1 MLSTLPSIL
10 NRPPVPA
17 VDGALGRVAP
27 EPREPREARAG
38 FAALLQQQADLR
50 AAALRNIDLQAAAA
64 GKPAQP
70 MAAAAAGGARSAATA
85 TPAKATEPAPRNAQA
100 ADQASPARADDT
112 SPASRS
118 PERPGAAAGA
128 TDRAAQ
134 PAAAAPTDADAAAEQ
149 AAAADRTAATA
160 GDQATLLASRSRLVA
175 RTQAGEANAL
185 ARPRAGGGAG
195 LATAVDRAVDSGAV
209 NTDAAGSD
217 AAGMLQPANAAGP
230 DASQVPA
237 WLQGQALV
245 TGWRPAPAPLPVPVP
260 APLTAAAPL
269 APSAQANAPALPAG
283 SAAAPAAA
291 AGAASARR
299 LTAATSSLARQPG
312 PITDAAQLPAAAT
325 SRKTPAT
332 LPASTLP
339 RSTLP
344 TSTTPALPKGLPA
357 LTLDTQPAGLA
368 VGVAAAQTAR
378 TGGVAIARTGATVAA
393 AGPGTAPPTPM
404 PSVTGTGTTT
414 TDADTTTARKSATT
428 VQNHRRDAGPDAALE
443 QATAAGTAT
452 PFGADPAVDGGPSGL
467 TLDTA
472 TAASATDGGP
482 AVAPPTRPIAEA
494 SAAPGGHEGGGSRT
508 PIGAASNA
516 VRSRPAANE
525 VGVAAATQLAAPG
538 AADTTTATTAAAVV
552 SPALTMA
559 LAGTAL
565 AGQPGE
571 GATAPRLP
579 GDSERNPG
587 PASRLPPVADPSLPG
602 AAALPAPRS
611 QGPLDLRAQAEQLA
625 ANGAA
630 ARPHSAEDRSAPSAT
645 TTLPTAAAGLPAT
658 AAAQAA
664 QAAQADLRASAA
676 GVDTVPLIELGAASM
691 AAAAA
696 VSGSAAAPAL
706 SANAWATAAPRQA
719 EATIAVPLDSPAF
732 APALGAQ
739 ISLFTRDGVQTARLQ
754 LNPAEMGPITVQIAL
769 DGSAARVDFQADM
782 ASTRALIEASL
793 PALAGALQE
802 AGMTLAGGGVS
813 QQPSSHQP
821 PPQAEQ
827 PGRPRRGEERPT
839 ASAAQPLPTR
849 VHTGSRGL
857 VDLVA

>member
-17 VDGALGRVAP
+17 VDGALGRVAR
-27 EPREPREARAG
+27 EPREPREAHTG

-64 GKPAQP
+64 GRPALQALPPRAPPPAVPVAPAQP
-70 MAAAAAGGARSAATA
+70 IAAAAAGGARSAATA

-100 ADQASPARADDT
+100 ADQAADQASPARADDT

-118 PERPGAAAGA
+118 PARPGAAAGA
-128 TDRAAQ
+128 TRAAQ

-149 AAAADRTAATA
+149 AAAADRTAAPA
-160 GDQATLLASRSRLVA
+160 GDQATLLASRSRLAA
-175 RTQAGEANAL
+175 RTQAGEATAL

-195 LATAVDRAVDSGAV
+195 LAKAEDRAVDSGAV

-217 AAGMLQPANAAGP
+217 AADMVQPANAAGP

-245 TGWRPAPAPLPVPVP
+245 TGWRPAPVP
-260 APLTAAAPL
+260 APLATAAAAPL
-269 APSAQANAPALPAG
+269 VPPAQADTPALPAG
-283 SAAAPAAA
+283 PAAAPAAA
-291 AGAASARR
+291 PGAASAGG
-299 LTAATSSLARQPG
+299 LTAATPSLARQPG

-332 LPASTLP
+332 LP
-339 RSTLP
+339 
-344 TSTTPALPKGLPA
+344 TSTTPALPKGLPE
-357 LTLDTQPAGLA
+357 LTIDTQPAGLA
-368 VGVAAAQTAR
+368 AGVAAAQTAL
-378 TGGVAIARTGATVAA
+378 TGDAAIAHTSATVAA
-393 AGPGTAPPTPM
+393 ADPGTAPPTP
-404 PSVTGTGTTT
+404 SVTGTGTGT
-414 TDADTTTARKSATT
+414 TDANTTTRKSATT
-428 VQNHRRDAGPDAALE
+428 AQDQRRAAGPDAAFE
-443 QATAAGTAT
+443 RATAAGTAP
-452 PFGADPAVDGGPSGL
+452 PFGADPAVDGGASGL
-467 TLDTA
+467 TLDAA

-494 SAAPGGHEGGGSRT
+494 SAAPGGHEGDGSRT

-525 VGVAAATQLAAPG
+525 AGVAAATQLEAPG
-538 AADTTTATTAAAVV
+538 AGDTTTATTAAAVV
-552 SPALTMA
+552 SSALTMA

-565 AGQPGE
+565 AGPPGE
-571 GATAPRLP
+571 GSAAPRLP

-587 PASRLPPVADPSLPG
+587 RASRLPPVADPSLPG

-611 QGPLDLRAQAEQLA
+611 QGPVDLRAQAEPLVT
-625 ANGAA
+625 NGAPD
-630 ARPHSAEDRSAPSAT
+630 RPHSSEDRPAPSAT
-645 TTLPTAAAGLPAT
+645 TALPTAAAQAT
-658 AAAQAA
+658 QATQAA

-676 GVDTVPLIELGAASM
+676 GVNTVPPIEPDAAWM
-691 AAAAA
+691 AAA

-706 SANAWATAAPRQA
+706 SANALATTAPRQA
-719 EATIAVPLDSPAF
+719 EATIAAPLTSPAF

-827 PGRPRRGEERPT
+827 PGGPRRGEDRPT
-839 ASAAQPLPTR
+839 ANAAQPLPTR